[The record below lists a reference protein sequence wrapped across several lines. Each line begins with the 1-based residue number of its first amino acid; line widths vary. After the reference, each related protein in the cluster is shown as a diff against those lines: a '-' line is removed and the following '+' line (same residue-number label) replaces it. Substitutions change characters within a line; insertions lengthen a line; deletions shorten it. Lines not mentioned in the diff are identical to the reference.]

1 MADAAVKTK
10 STPDFVQSL
19 ARGLAVI
26 EAFSNERRE
35 LTLSD
40 VAVRTGLTRATAR
53 RFLHT
58 LRDLGYVGFDGKYF
72 GLKPRVL
79 CLGYA
84 YLSSMNIA
92 EIAEPFM
99 ERVVSELHESCSASV
114 LDGTD
119 VVYVVRVPT
128 KRIMTIALT
137 VGSRLPAYAT
147 SMGRVLLANLSPA
160 HLDAYFRAATLKRW
174 TPHTVA
180 DEREIRRILAQV
192 AKQQYAVLDQELE
205 EGLRSIAVPIRDYK
219 KQVVA
224 AINCSTH
231 TNRTSAEDLVTRFLP
246 VLREAADS
254 ISHALSGR

>member
-1 MADAAVKTK
+1 MTETTVKTRD
-10 STPDFVQSL
+10 SPDFVQSL

-40 VAVRTGLTRATAR
+40 VAARTGLTRATAR

-92 EIAEPFM
+92 EMAEPYM
-99 ERVVSELHESCSASV
+99 EQVVAELHESCSASV

-119 VVYVVRVPT
+119 IVYLVRVPT

-137 VGSRLPAYAT
+137 VGSRLPAHVT
-147 SMGRVLLANLSPA
+147 SMGRVLLAHLSPA
-160 HLDAYFRAATLKRW
+160 YLDAYFRAASLKRW
-174 TPHTVA
+174 TPYTLT
-180 DEREIRRILAQV
+180 DEGEIRRILAEV
-192 AKQQYAVLDQELE
+192 AKQEYAVLDQELE

-231 TNRTSAEDLVTRFLP
+231 TSRTSAEDLVRRFLP
-246 VLREAADS
+246 VLQEAADA